1 MFGWH
6 DTSAVARVYAT
17 RKAKKNAGTLGNI
30 ELTAAEWPDQK
41 LSPSGGDF
49 RAGLY
54 RHRDVGMSPAPQGC
68 RQSNQVCTTL
78 VFPRLRHSNLR
89 IETPALKLS
98 IFD

>member
-6 DTSAVARVYAT
+6 DTSAA
-17 RKAKKNAGTLGNI
+17 AKGICHSESQNAGTLRNI

-54 RHRDVGMSPAPQGC
+54 RHEDVGMSPQGC
-68 RQSNQVCTTL
+68 RQSNQVCTTSTL

-89 IETPALKLS
+89 IETPAPKLS